1 MQSSSLRPHIRFEHG
16 STLESA
22 SYYLSAWQR
31 LPWDRDELGSAV
43 IDPSIGEMVAA
54 AAYVESHS
62 FEEGRKARALGL
74 TKNPPV
80 RQFFETWLAEESE
93 HGRALAF
100 LARSQGLEPDC
111 FQRRRP
117 GHVHRALATVGLFLL
132 RRSRLAASVALG
144 VGAAAEYMTRAMYL
158 VFAARSE
165 DPAVRRLFTDLAS
178 QEGRHLGFFLGA
190 AKASHPDAN
199 PLQLKLTG
207 LLLRR
212 IWLPVGVDRLGLTSW
227 LSAFGPLF
235 SDPAFA
241 YQMSRMDLVLD
252 RIPVMRGLQL
262 MSRFQA
268 RHGSRFRPT
277 DLPVIDGVEPKIMAS
292 AQEGRVLE
300 LQPSRR
306 A

>member
-1 MQSSSLRPHIRFEHG
+1 ME
-16 STLESA
+16 ST

-31 LPWDRDELGSAV
+31 LPWDRDELCSAV

-62 FEEGRKARALGL
+62 FEEGRKAQALGL
-74 TKNPPV
+74 TKKPPV

-100 LARSQGLEPDC
+100 LARSHGLDPDR

-117 GHVHRALATVGLFLL
+117 GRAHRAAATVAFFVL
-132 RRSRLAASVALG
+132 RRSRLADSAALG
-144 VGAAAEYMTRAMYL
+144 VGAAAEYMTRAMYQ

-165 DPAVRRLFTDLAS
+165 DPAVRRLFSDLAS

-207 LLLRR
+207 LLLRH
-212 IWLPVGVDRLGLTSW
+212 IWRPVGVDRLGLDSW
-227 LSAFGPLF
+227 LSVFGPLF

-241 YQMSRMDLVLD
+241 DQMSRMDLVLE
-252 RIPVMRGLQL
+252 RVPVMRGLQL

-268 RHGSRFRPT
+268 RHGLGFRPT
-277 DLPVIDGVEPKIMAS
+277 DLSVIEGVQARVMAS
-292 AQEGRVLE
+292 AQEGLDLE